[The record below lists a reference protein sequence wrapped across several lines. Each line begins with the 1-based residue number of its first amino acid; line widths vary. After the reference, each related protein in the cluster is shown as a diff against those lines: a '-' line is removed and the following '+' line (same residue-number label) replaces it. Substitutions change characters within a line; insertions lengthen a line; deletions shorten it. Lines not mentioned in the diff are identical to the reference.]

1 MKKQKIC
8 IIGGSLTG
16 LATAICLSELDC
28 EIDLVT
34 GNLEKNLRSSRTIA
48 VSENNLDFLNNHKIY
63 PFLKKGIWACN
74 KMKLYTETSKEKFS
88 EIFELDQENKNTY

>member
-1 MKKQKIC
+1 MEKQKIC

-48 VSENNLDFLNNHKIY
+48 VSENNLDFLNNHKIDILVY
-63 PFLKKGIWACN
+63 DIDNSNPTTKERLVFL
-74 KMKLYTETSKEKFS
+74 LRTEDIISKVYREKVV
-88 EIFELDQENKNTY
+88 